1 MQIFLYLCARI
12 DENIH
17 MKTRFSLF
25 ALLVLT
31 CQVLIAQTHIK
42 VKDPNT
48 WTTDELTPYVGQTVI
63 FDVPIIVTSNASS
76 SSYTVSTRRLF
87 TPTNQAIPN
96 STAIKTVSSMNG
108 KGAMQ
113 LSGLSKELR
122 CGDKIYHLTAKVNSP
137 TDLRYI
143 SSDPCVNSRAYYDT
157 VNVRRLVNIADCDTC
172 LLVCTSNLENYF
184 IGNNNHDRQRK
195 KVIDALTH
203 IDADL
208 LGFVELE
215 CGDAAIKEI
224 VSYLNTNLPHRN
236 YTYVADGTSA
246 SGSDTKAA
254 FVYDKKILKTYGELQ
269 VIGTGAGKA
278 RKAMQVFEQKS
289 NGERFIYSVNHFKA
303 KSGAGTGADAD
314 QHDGQGSYNAT
325 RCQEAQAVIDL
336 YKRLVPQ
343 LDQDNDILIMGD
355 LNAYAK
361 EDPIRKFLDCGM
373 IDLHR
378 AYHADTSYSYQYGGL
393 AGYLDH
399 AICSSSMYKQV
410 RGAIGFHVNSDE
422 NDKYTYDK
430 SGDQTMFR
438 YSDHDPVLVGLRLD
452 GSAASYDPHPTT
464 NNLEILR
471 GDANKLIIRDAEST
485 DEKIGYYAIYD
496 MSGRPMVG
504 ATKIESNAHVVD
516 LPASGVYILYVY
528 FDGKVYPYKFIVP

>member
-1 MQIFLYLCARI
+1 MQIFLYLCAQI

-87 TPTNQAIPN
+87 TPTSQAIPN
-96 STAIKTVSSMNG
+96 STAISMNG

-122 CGDKIYHLTAKVNSP
+122 CGDKIYNLTAKVNS
-137 TDLRYI
+137 TNRLEYLGGA
-143 SSDPCVNSRAYYDT
+143 CENSRAYYDT

-195 KVIDALTH
+195 KVIDALKH

-314 QHDGQGSYNAT
+314 LHDGQGSYNAT

-343 LDQDNDILIMGD
+343 LDHDNDILIMGD

-361 EDPIRKFLDCGM
+361 EDPIRLMLDYGM

-452 GSAASYDPHPTT
+452 GTATYDPK
-464 NNLEILR
+464 NLDILR
-471 GDANKLIIRDAEST
+471 GEANQLIIRNAQMAGGQNS
-485 DEKIGYYAIYD
+485 YFAIYD
-496 MSGRPMVG
+496 MSGRPIVG

-516 LPASGVYILYVY
+516 LPATSGVYILYVY
-528 FDGKVYPYKFIVP
+528 FDAKVYPYKFIVP

>member
-1 MQIFLYLCARI
+1 MK
-12 DENIH
+12 NIH
-17 MKTRFSLF
+17 MKTCFSLF

-31 CQVLIAQTHIK
+31 CQVLLAQTHIK

-48 WTTDELTPYVGQTVI
+48 WTTDELAPYVGQTVI
-63 FDVPIIVTSNASS
+63 FDVPIIVSSNASS
-76 SSYTVSTRRLF
+76 PYTVSTRRLF
-87 TPTNQAIPN
+87 TPTNQAFPN
-96 STAIKTVSSMNG
+96 TTAIKTVTSMNG

-113 LSGLSKELR
+113 ISGLPKELR
-122 CGDKIYHLTAKVNSP
+122 CGDKIYNLKARVTSTNRLEYLGGA
-137 TDLRYI
+137 
-143 SSDPCVNSRAYYDT
+143 CENSRAYYDT

-184 IGNNNHDRQRK
+184 MGNNNHTRQRA
-195 KVIDALTH
+195 KVIDALKH

-224 VSYLNTNLPHRN
+224 VSYLNSNLPHRN
-236 YTYVADGTSA
+236 YGYVADGTSA
-246 SGSDTKAA
+246 SGTDTKAA
-254 FVYDKKILKTYGELQ
+254 FVYDKKVLKTYGELQ
-269 VIGTGAGKA
+269 IIGTGAGKA
-278 RKAMQVFEQKS
+278 RKAMQVFEQRS

-343 LDQDNDILIMGD
+343 LDQDKDILIMGD

-361 EDPIRKFLDCGM
+361 EDPIRKFLDYGL

-399 AICSSSMYKQV
+399 AICSPSMYRQV
-410 RGAIGFHVNSDE
+410 CGAIGFHVNSDE
-422 NDKYTYDK
+422 NDRYTYDK
-430 SGDQTMFR
+430 SSDQTMFR

-452 GSAASYDPHPTT
+452 GSAATYDPKPEI

-471 GDANKLIIRDAEST
+471 GNATHLVIRDAEST
-485 DEKIGYYAIYD
+485 DEQLSYYAIYD
-496 MSGRPMVG
+496 ISGRPVVS
-504 ATKIESNAHVVD
+504 AKKIESSLESVA
-516 LPASGVYILYVY
+516 LPDASGVYILYVY
-528 FDGKVYPYKFIVP
+528 HKAKVYPYKFIVP

>member
-1 MQIFLYLCARI
+1 
-12 DENIH
+12 

-31 CQVLIAQTHIK
+31 CQVLLAQTHIK

-48 WTTDELTPYVGQTVI
+48 WTTDELAPYVGQTVI
-63 FDVPIIVTSNASS
+63 FDVPIIVSSNASS
-76 SSYTVSTRRLF
+76 PYTVSTRRLF
-87 TPTNQAIPN
+87 TPTNQAFPN
-96 STAIKTVSSMNG
+96 TTAIKTVTSMNG

-113 LSGLSKELR
+113 ISGLTKELR
-122 CGDKIYHLTAKVNSP
+122 CGDKIYNLKARVTSTNR
-137 TDLRYI
+137 LEYI

-184 IGNNNHDRQRK
+184 MGNNNHARQRA
-195 KVIDALTH
+195 KVIDALKH

-208 LGFVELE
+208 FGFVELE

-224 VSYLNTNLPHRN
+224 VSYLNSNLPHRN
-236 YTYVADGTSA
+236 YGYVADNTTA
-246 SGSDTKAA
+246 SSSNTKAA
-254 FVYDKKILKTYGELQ
+254 FVYDKKVLKT
-269 VIGTGAGKA
+269 IGDIEFIKTGVGDA
-278 RKAMQVFEQKS
+278 RKAMQIFEQKS

-303 KSGAGTGADAD
+303 KSGAGTGKDAD

-325 RCQEAQAVIDL
+325 RCEEAQAVITR
-336 YKRLVPQ
+336 YARIWPQ
-343 LDQDNDILIMGD
+343 FQDKDILIMGD

-361 EDPIRKFLDCGM
+361 EDPIRLMLDYGM

-399 AICSSSMYKQV
+399 AICSPSMYRQV
-410 RGAIGFHVNSDE
+410 CGAIGFHVNSDE
-422 NDKYTYDK
+422 NDRYTYDK
-430 SGDQTMFR
+430 SSDQTMFR

-452 GSAASYDPHPTT
+452 GSAATYDPKPEI

-471 GDANKLIIRDAEST
+471 GNATHLVIGDAEST
-485 DEKIGYYAIYD
+485 DEQLSYYAIYD
-496 MSGRPMVG
+496 ISGRPVVS
-504 ATKIESNAHVVD
+504 AKKIESSLESVA
-516 LPASGVYILYVY
+516 LPDAPGVYILYVY
-528 FDGKVYPYKFIVP
+528 HKAKVYPYKFIVP